1 MTPTPSITGSYIQ
14 QSFGGRE
21 SPYISNNN
29 SIRGG
34 GAISHNNSAAF
45 NSVNRIGGGVAV
57 SINPNFDVDINMS
70 PAVPCFND

>member
-1 MTPTPSITGSYIQ
+1 MHSAFRGI
-14 QSFGGRE
+14 E

-29 SIRGG
+29 SVRGG

-57 SINPNFDVDINMS
+57 NINPDLDVDINMS